1 MTEARER
8 AGLSQSEVAAQMNVL
23 VETIQALENDDLRS
37 LPEPPHIHD
46 HLRMYARI
54 VKISPKNVS
63 RMFDKQY
70 SSEFGYYSRSRR
82 RVGRGSRVLWKI
94 VILLVL
100 LVGLYAAWQGYKKLQ
115 EVYLAENHVPQAES
129 ELPAD
134 ISEHFGD
141 PAPAAVDTGV
151 QDSQGIPSPVAD
163 DIPSHGSEGVDQ
175 ADPAAGLAE
184 ESHGEA
190 ENEGETGGA
199 EEQGIVQ
206 AVEEGMAE
214 DTAQSSLEL
223 SYPEEDT
230 GGAEEQGI
238 VQAIEEGMAEDTA
251 RSSLEPSDPEEDTG
265 GAEEQGIVQA
275 AEEGMAED
283 TARSSLEPSDPE
295 EDTGDTAVARHDGYP
310 ANELTAETLAG
321 GSEDTLQTGQES
333 FSLTF
338 VEACWVEVKDAD
350 FKLLVQDLFQEG
362 GTLKVQGK
370 APFRIILGNSPG
382 VLLEV
387 NGKQFDHSRFV
398 KKKQVAIFRL
408 SDSLF
413 E

>member
-1 MTEARER
+1 MPNAKSNSSLRNTKSIRAPESQGPSGDDAQEGSSRTGTEQDPRNQKASVGGLLAEARER

-23 VETIQALENDDLRS
+23 VGTIQALESDDLRS

-63 RMFDKQY
+63 RMFDRQY
-70 SSEFGYYSRSRR
+70 SNEFGYYSRSRR
-82 RVGRGSRVLWKI
+82 RTGFRSRVLWKI
-94 VILLVL
+94 AILLVL

-115 EVYLAENHVPQAES
+115 EVYLAENEVPEAES

-141 PAPAAVDTGV
+141 PAPAAVHAGV
-151 QDSQGIPSPVAD
+151 PDSQVMPSPVAD
-163 DIPSHGSEGVDQ
+163 DIPSHGSEHVDQ
-175 ADPAAGLAE
+175 ADPATGLAE
-184 ESHGEA
+184 VSHGEA
-190 ENEGETGGA
+190 ENEGETDHA
-199 EEQGIVQ
+199 EAQGIVQ
-206 AVEEGMAE
+206 DEEGGMAE
-214 DTAQSSLEL
+214 DATPSSLEP
-223 SYPEEDT
+223 SYPEEDV
-230 GGAEEQGI
+230 GN
-238 VQAIEEGMAEDTA
+238 
-251 RSSLEPSDPEEDTG
+251 
-265 GAEEQGIVQA
+265 A
-275 AEEGMAED
+275 AAG
-283 TARSSLEPSDPE
+283 
-295 EDTGDTAVARHDGYP
+295 RHDEYP
-310 ANELTAETLAG
+310 ANELTTETLAS
-321 GSEDTLQTGQES
+321 GSEAALQSGQES

-338 VEACWVEVKDAD
+338 LEECWVEVKDAD
-350 FKLLVQDLFQEG
+350 LRLLVQDLFREG

-370 APFRIILGNSPG
+370 APFQIILGNSPG

-398 KKKQVAIFRL
+398 RRKQVAIFRL

>member
-1 MTEARER
+1 
-8 AGLSQSEVAAQMNVL
+8 MNVL

-206 AVEEGMAE
+206 ATEEGMAE
-214 DTAQSSLEL
+214 DTAQSSLEP

-230 GGAEEQGI
+230 GGAEVQGI
-238 VQAIEEGMAEDTA
+238 VQAIEEGMAEDMA
-251 RSSLEPSDPEEDTG
+251 QSSLEPSY
-265 GAEEQGIVQA
+265 
-275 AEEGMAED
+275 
-283 TARSSLEPSDPE
+283 PE
-295 EDTGDTAVARHDGYP
+295 EDTGDTAVARHDGFP

-338 VEACWVEVKDAD
+338 METCWVEVKDAD
-350 FKLLVQDLFQEG
+350 FRLLVQDLFQEG

-387 NGKQFDHSRFV
+387 NGKQFDHSRYV
-398 KKKQVAIFRL
+398 RKKQVAIFRL